1 MAGLQTGAQGTYCVR
16 DDRQNICAD
25 AVQPHPDKVS
35 IVRPGGHLALRPS
48 EGRLSSVSASFGAL
62 GCDGAGSPTR
72 VRFHNGAWRVTAP
85 ARPGAYDLLVF
96 TRFRTETTK
105 GDTSMAFGVVV
116 SRTKVR
122 RIVPAAR
129 YAVC

>member
-1 MAGLQTGAQGTYCVR
+1 M
-16 DDRQNICAD
+16 
-25 AVQPHPDKVS
+25 
-35 IVRPGGHLALRPS
+35 
-48 EGRLSSVSASFGAL
+48 
-62 GCDGAGSPTR
+62 
-72 VRFHNGAWRVTAP
+72 GAWRVTAP

-96 TRFRTETTK
+96 TRFKTETTK